1 MAEDQRAPIRVLIAD
16 DHPIV
21 REGVVGLL
29 SRHPD
34 IEVVGEAADGLE
46 AVELFA
52 RLSPDITLLDMQMP
66 RLDGLA
72 AIGRIRALGSGGAII
87 VLTTYPGDTLAVKA
101 LRAGASGY
109 LLKNCIRRDLLDTVR
124 AVHAGKKVIA
134 PEVAQQIAL
143 HAIEDPLSERE
154 VNILRHVAEGRSNKE
169 IARRLAVSPDT
180 IKADLK
186 SVFAKLDVADRTAA
200 VVIAARRGYIGLEAG
215 EN

>member
-1 MAEDQRAPIRVLIAD
+1 MADDLRTPIRVLIAD

-29 SRHPD
+29 ARHPD

-52 RLSPDITLLDMQMP
+52 RLSPDITLIDMQMP
-66 RLDGLA
+66 ALDGLG
-72 AIGRIRALGSGGAII
+72 AIDRIRAIGPEAAII

-124 AVHAGKKVIA
+124 AVHAGKKVIS

-143 HAIEDPLSERE
+143 HAIEDPLSVRE

-169 IARRLAVSPDT
+169 IARRLSVSPDT

-215 EN
+215 GG

>member
-1 MAEDQRAPIRVLIAD
+1 MADELKPTIRVLVAD

-21 REGVVGLL
+21 REGVIGLL
-29 SRHPD
+29 TRQSD
-34 IEVVGEAADGLE
+34 IDVVGEAADGMG

-52 RLSPDITLLDMQMP
+52 SLAPDITLIDIQMP
-66 RLDGLA
+66 GLDGLG
-72 AIGRIRALGSGGAII
+72 AIARIKALEPQAAII

-109 LLKNCIRRDLLDTVR
+109 LLKNCIRRDLVDTVR
-124 AVHAGKKVIA
+124 AVHAGKKIIA

-154 VNILRHVAEGRSNKE
+154 ISILRHVAEGRSNKE
-169 IARRLAVSPDT
+169 IARWLSVSPDT

-186 SVFAKLDVADRTAA
+186 SAFAKLDVTDRTAA
-200 VVIAARRGYIGLEAG
+200 VVIAARRGYIGLEASSG
-215 EN
+215 

>member
-1 MAEDQRAPIRVLIAD
+1 MADHLASPIRVLVAD

-21 REGVVGLL
+21 REGVIGLL
-29 SRHPD
+29 ARQPD
-34 IEVVGEAADGLE
+34 IDVVGEAADGLE
-46 AVELFA
+46 AVALFA
-52 RLSPDITLLDMQMP
+52 KLVPDITLIDIQMP
-66 RLDGLA
+66 GLDGLG
-72 AIGRIRALGSGGAII
+72 AIGRIKALEPQAAII

-124 AVHAGKKVIA
+124 AVHAGKRVIA

-143 HAIEDPLSERE
+143 HAIEDPLSDRE
-154 VNILRHVAEGRSNKE
+154 INILRHVAEGRSNKE
-169 IARRLAVSPDT
+169 IARRLSVSPDT

-200 VVIAARRGYIGLEAG
+200 VVIAARRGYIGLEVG
-215 EN
+215 GG

>member
-1 MAEDQRAPIRVLIAD
+1 MADPRPPIRVLVAD
-16 DHPIV
+16 DHPVV

-29 SRHPD
+29 TRQPD
-34 IEVVGEAADGLE
+34 IEVVGEAADGLQ
-46 AVELFA
+46 AIDLFM
-52 RLSPDITLLDMQMP
+52 RLAPDITLMDLQMP
-66 RLDGLA
+66 GLDGLG
-72 AIGRIRALGSGGAII
+72 AIGRIRALAPEAAIV

-124 AVHAGKKVIA
+124 AVHAGKRVIA

-154 VNILRHVAEGRSNKE
+154 ISILRHVAEGRSNKE
-169 IARRLAVSPDT
+169 IARRLSVSPDT

-186 SVFAKLDVADRTAA
+186 STFAKLDVSDRTHA
-200 VVIAARRGYIGLEAG
+200 VVIAARRGYIGLDSQSA
-215 EN
+215 

>member
-1 MAEDQRAPIRVLIAD
+1 MADDPKAPIRVLIAD

-29 SRHPD
+29 ARHPD

-66 RLDGLA
+66 ALDGLG
-72 AIGRIRALGSGGAII
+72 AIGRIRALAPRAAII

-169 IARRLAVSPDT
+169 IARRLSVSPDT

-186 SVFAKLDVADRTAA
+186 SAFAKLDVADRTAA
-200 VVIAARRGYIGLEAG
+200 VVIAARRGYIGLEAWG
-215 EN
+215 G